1 MFCFIFLQDNKLVEA
16 WFKFGNGQ
24 FKAEVDGLVAEL
36 QVPGEVFSNAWPG
49 ILHRRLEI
57 ITFLCSSIF
66 LLSLGV

>member
-49 ILHRRLEI
+49 ILQ
-57 ITFLCSSIF
+57 
-66 LLSLGV
+66 